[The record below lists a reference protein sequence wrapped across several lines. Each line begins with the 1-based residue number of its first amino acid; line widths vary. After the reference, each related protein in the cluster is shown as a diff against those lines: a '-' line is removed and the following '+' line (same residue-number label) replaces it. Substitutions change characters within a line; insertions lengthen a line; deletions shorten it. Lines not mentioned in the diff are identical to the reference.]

1 MYVIGVFTS
10 QPKSVIRAEDTIRS
24 IMNQTRPPDEV
35 FWHYPYYCKR
45 FKCVYPEIPDW
56 VLKYPQLKVVRCED
70 YGPSTKIVPL
80 LDRKDVPVDSSILI
94 FDDDTIYHER
104 CVETLMRLQ
113 SKNVGVGFSGHT
125 FYTKPFQFTANHDG
139 ELRVALSNR
148 VRILLCS
155 GMVLYPRKMFALS
168 SEDYMKIISI
178 HPTLWL
184 NDDHVYG
191 HLAYKSG
198 VPLHLI
204 KSPGTIF
211 HECRD
216 GHLSGMN
223 HTKKA
228 EIQMFMRGMLGFPV
242 AEIAVIISTLLAF
255 AYVIVVVVL
264 YSKI

>member
-1 MYVIGVFTS
+1 MHVIGVFTS
-10 QPKSVIRAEDTIRS
+10 QPKSINRAEDTIRS
-24 IMNQTRPPDEV
+24 IMTQTRAPDEV
-35 FWHYPYYCKR
+35 LWHYPYYCKR
-45 FKCVYPEIPDW
+45 FKCDYPEVPDW
-56 VLKYPQLKVVRCED
+56 VSKYPKLKVVRCDD

-80 LDRKDVPVDSSILI
+80 LDRKDIPVDSSILI
-94 FDDDTIYHER
+94 FDDDTIYHEK
-104 CVETLMRLQ
+104 CVETLVRLQ
-113 SKNVGVGFSGHT
+113 TKHVGVGFSGHT
-125 FYTKPFQFTANHDG
+125 FYTKPFQFTAKPFG
-139 ELRVALSNR
+139 ESRIALSNR

-168 SEDYMKIISI
+168 SVEYMTIISK
-178 HPTLWL
+178 HPTFQL

-223 HTKKA
+223 HTKDA
-228 EIQMFMRGMLGFPV
+228 EIQMFMRGMLGLPM
-242 AEIAVIISTLLAF
+242 AEIAVIVSMLIAF
-255 AYVIVVVVL
+255 MYVILVVGL
-264 YSKI
+264 YLKI